1 MKRILT
7 LLVFPSLFTI
17 SGCAGIALFNPKFE
31 KTLYNL
37 VPKPQPGEDVKVIED
52 RGTYICVY
60 TKGNFTAEIRYLTDD
75 YINYYKFPDYSF
87 FGTKSINPYTAGNII
102 LDQPKRHRPRVFTN
116 FEVKLI
122 NNNPGPIDIDIT
134 AIHLLDEFGDKYEP
148 ILPHDIPRIRN
159 KKVIPRGA
167 MPHDVQRD
175 MIGLTEQTQLT
186 PSIQEKKVVTIQK
199 KNPAAG
205 KNYEEGIMTFPLVN
219 ESSKIVKFVIPNV
232 VTDMDPVTRAVRKK
246 ENIVITFEVQ
256 MKKIMTT
263 LSEEEKMIVAR

>member
-1 MKRILT
+1 MKKAVSIFLPL
-7 LLVFPSLFTI
+7 LLV
-17 SGCAGIALFNPKFE
+17 SGCSMISLFNPKFE

-75 YINYYKFPDYSF
+75 YINYYKFPNYSF
-87 FGTKSINPYTAGNII
+87 FGFKSINPYTAGNII

-122 NNNPGPIDIDIT
+122 NNNPGPIEIDMLG
-134 AIHLLDEFGDKYEP
+134 IHLLDEFGTKYEP
-148 ILPHDIPRIRN
+148 ILPHDIPRLRN
-159 KKVIPRGA
+159 KAVIPRGA

-175 MIGLTEQTQLT
+175 MIGLIEQTQLT
-186 PSIQEKKVVTIQK
+186 PTYQKRRVMTLQK

-219 ESSKIVKFVIPNV
+219 ENSKIVKFIIPGV

-246 ENIVITFEVQ
+246 EDIVITFEVQ